1 MIRKIFILFI
11 ALLLATAVD
20 MYLFL
25 NKPMLN
31 TETVLYELAPGS
43 SGSLMARQLKSQG
56 LIKRHYYISLWAR
69 ISGQS
74 RKLKAGEYQIEPGM
88 TPADLLNAMVN
99 AKVQQYSL
107 TLVEGWTY
115 WQMMAH
121 INQSPHL
128 KHNLHGHSIE
138 QIMEAIGHPG
148 EHPEGLFYPDTY
160 NFPKGMSD
168 IQFLKRAYLEMN
180 SRLQT
185 AWATR
190 DQDLPFKSPYEALTM
205 ASIVEKESALADE
218 RNRIAGVF
226 INRLKT
232 KMRLQTD
239 PTIIYGLGPEFDGD
253 IKFKDLKSDTPY
265 NTYTRHGLPPTPI
278 AMPGQGA
285 IDAVM
290 HPDQTPYLYFVARGD
305 ASGSHIF
312 STTLKDHQNAVNKF
326 QKKRR
331 PIK

>member
-1 MIRKIFILFI
+1 
-11 ALLLATAVD
+11 
-20 MYLFL
+20 
-25 NKPMLN
+25 MLN
-31 TETVLYELAPGS
+31 TETVIHELALGS
-43 SGSLMARQLKSQG
+43 SVSSMARQLKKQG
-56 LIKRHYYISLWAR
+56 LIKRHYYITLWAR

-88 TPADLLNAMVN
+88 TPANLLNAMIN

-107 TLVEGWTY
+107 TLVEGWSY

-121 INQSPHL
+121 INQSEYINHKL
-128 KHNLHGHSIE
+128 QGHSME
-138 QIMEAIGHPG
+138 KIMEAIGHAG
-148 EHPEGLFYPDTY
+148 EHAEGRFYPDTY
-160 NFPKGMSD
+160 YFPKGTSD
-168 IQFLKRAYLEMN
+168 IQFLKRAYLAMN
-180 SRLQT
+180 SRLQA
-185 AWATR
+185 AWVSR
-190 DQDLPFKSPYEALTM
+190 NQDLPFNSPYEALIM
-205 ASIVEKESALADE
+205 ASIVEKESALANE
-218 RNRIAGVF
+218 RSRIAGVF
-226 INRLKT
+226 INRLK
-232 KMRLQTD
+232 KRMRLQTD

-253 IKFKDLKSDTPY
+253 IKFKDLKTDTPY

-326 QKKRR
+326 QMKRR